1 MINIEKAKEAFA
13 KYVSNYNAEDE
24 KIAIKI
30 KHTYR
35 VVESS
40 EYIAKNIG
48 LEQEDIKLSML
59 IGILHDI
66 GRFEQAKQYHTFVDS
81 KSFDHADFGVEI
93 LFKDNLIREFI
104 EDTKYDNI
112 IRKAIQNH
120 NKYKIE
126 EGMDERE
133 LLHSK
138 IIRDSDK
145 IDNLNL
151 IYLERLEVFPNRG
164 GIPVERIT
172 DKVFKEFIKHRTIL
186 NADRITNLDY
196 WISYIAWIFDL
207 NFDASIQLVKERDY
221 INPFIDYIDCENVE
235 IKNKMEMIRKT
246 ANEFL
251 NK

>member
-1 MINIEKAKEAFA
+1 MISIEKAKKAFA
-13 KYVSNYNAEDE
+13 EYVSKYNVEDE

-40 EYIAKNIG
+40 EYIAKKIG
-48 LEQEDIKLSML
+48 LGQEDIALAML

-81 KSFDHADFGVEI
+81 KSFDHADFGVEV

-104 EDTKYDNI
+104 EDEKYDDI
-112 IRKAIQNH
+112 IKKSIRNH
-120 NKYKIE
+120 NKYTIE
-126 EGMDERE
+126 EGMNERE
-133 LLHSK
+133 LIHSK

-145 IDNLNL
+145 VDNLNL

-164 GIPVERIT
+164 GIAIEKIT
-172 DKVFKEFIKHRTIL
+172 DKVFNDFVNHKTIL
-186 NADRITNLDY
+186 NADRITNLDF

-207 NFDASIQLVKERDY
+207 NFDASIQLVKEKDY
-221 INPFIDYIDCENVE
+221 INPFIDYVDCKNEDV
-235 IKNKMEMIRKT
+235 KNKMEIIRKI

-251 NK
+251 NN